1 MLQCRGFGP
10 DALRQGGLL
19 MIPLLLL
26 FIAVLSVGIER
37 LLHWIRWKKEQPE
50 TMRMFRSE
58 LNDFGAGP
66 WGCPSGLASLGRN
79 QLQLS
84 SGKSPS
90 KILRAGRSRNSI
102 NKPSLWGRRLSVSA
116 SWGQAADSETAQSS
130 LKMGFELSL
139 CAKAR
144 SWESKNLSSER
155 SATKV

>member
-58 LNDFGAGP
+58 LNDFAAGP
-66 WGCPSGLASLGRN
+66 WGCPSWPRQLGEKPASAQGS
-79 QLQLS
+79 LQS
-84 SGKSPS
+84 KS
-90 KILRAGRSRNSI
+90 
-102 NKPSLWGRRLSVSA
+102 
-116 SWGQAADSETAQSS
+116 
-130 LKMGFELSL
+130 
-139 CAKAR
+139 
-144 SWESKNLSSER
+144 
-155 SATKV
+155 